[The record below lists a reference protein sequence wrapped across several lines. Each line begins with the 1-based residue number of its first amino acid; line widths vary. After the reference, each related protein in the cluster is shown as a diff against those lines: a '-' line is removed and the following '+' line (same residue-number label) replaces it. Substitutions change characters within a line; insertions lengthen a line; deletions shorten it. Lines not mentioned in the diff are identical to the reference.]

1 MVPQRWRVFSRPG
14 CGEIKRVSPTRPG
27 KTPRCGIVA
36 AEPTWV
42 MSQGECCRN
51 PSTIGTYIARY
62 PRWVVFAKPASGER
76 PPAAFSGVVADSIP
90 RFQPLA
96 SDDAN
101 LWPFLAISAD
111 ARLAELPQDD
121 FHVLFLAKIAFLR
134 VIFEVL

>member
-1 MVPQRWRVFSRPG
+1 M
-14 CGEIKRVSPTRPG
+14 
-27 KTPRCGIVA
+27 
-36 AEPTWV
+36 
-42 MSQGECCRN
+42 
-51 PSTIGTYIARY
+51 
-62 PRWVVFAKPASGER
+62 VVFAKSASGDR

-101 LWPFLAISAD
+101 LRPFQAISAD
-111 ARLAELPQDD
+111 AKLAKLPPDD